1 MFSQLSFL
9 VKGGAEAQSQF
20 LQKPITVNE
29 EQAAE
34 RGRMVGLFPF
44 SPDNWSKP
52 EQEGNDDTAP
62 NSPILRN
69 LKENYWMFE
78 QMGEFPS

>member
-9 VKGGAEAQSQF
+9 VKGGVEAQSQF

-29 EQAAE
+29 EQAEE
-34 RGRMVGLFPF
+34 RGRKVGLFSF
-44 SPDNWSKP
+44 SPDKWSKP
-52 EQEGNDDTAP
+52 EQEGNDDTPP

-69 LKENYWMFE
+69 RKESYWIFE
-78 QMGEFPS
+78 ENGEFPS